1 MEPFAYLSV
10 LISIVLALSI
20 THLLSAIVRLIHNRS
35 RTVVYWPSLVYV
47 FILFVVIIQ
56 VWWADFPLS
65 GHTNWTFAAFAS
77 TLLIPADLYLLC
89 ALLLPSA
96 DVPSTD
102 DMRVAY
108 ESNRIWFLGALLAL
122 PGLSFL
128 QEIAVDG
135 HISGPADTT
144 FKLVFAAVILVTIFN
159 RSDRAQKVL
168 AALGAILVIVY
179 VALLFNALK

>member
-1 MEPFAYLSV
+1 
-10 LISIVLALSI
+10 
-20 THLLSAIVRLIHNRS
+20 
-35 RTVVYWPSLVYV
+35 
-47 FILFVVIIQ
+47 
-56 VWWADFPLS
+56 
-65 GHTNWTFAAFAS
+65 
-77 TLLIPADLYLLC
+77 
-89 ALLLPSA
+89 
-96 DVPSTD
+96 
-102 DMRVAY
+102 MRVAY
-108 ESNRIWFLGALLAL
+108 ESNRIWFLGALFAL